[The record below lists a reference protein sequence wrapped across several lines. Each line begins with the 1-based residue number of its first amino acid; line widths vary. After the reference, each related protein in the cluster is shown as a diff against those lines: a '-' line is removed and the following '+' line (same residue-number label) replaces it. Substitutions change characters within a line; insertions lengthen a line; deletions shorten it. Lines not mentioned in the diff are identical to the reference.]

1 MVTIIYTLYASL
13 LPVVGYRGSLF
24 KRISDR
30 VMHTYRHKQ
39 ESFLYRYFEYP
50 TNISAL
56 SVYGVIYSITLA
68 IDWALIQ
75 LYINRGIIYSFVQDI
90 YNYNP
95 TLSNIVIILTGL
107 VVLGK
112 LLYRSS
118 LGKVWIEDFT
128 GRDEDTRREVDRIYL
143 EQINNK
149 TGNPTLVGYISK
161 LSPSTTQAEIK
172 KYFHNV
178 GYNNLSMI
186 EKLSKY
192 ISTGDIKEGSKY
204 DSLIRVLFTTN
215 YYEECIQKIAFNRQ
229 MGLDLTGDLLIL
241 DVFLKRVRSKHFD
254 NEFKETK
261 SIEKIT
267 KEADTLIKKIKGVV

>member
-30 VMHTYRHKQ
+30 VMDTYRHKQ
-39 ESFLYRYFEYP
+39 ESFIYRYFEYP

-112 LLYRSS
+112 MLYNSS

-128 GRDEDTRREVDRIYL
+128 RRDEETRREINRIYR

-161 LSPSTTQAEIK
+161 LSPSTAQADIK

-178 GYNNLSMI
+178 GYNNLTMVK
-186 EKLSKY
+186 KLSKY

-204 DSLIRVLFTTN
+204 DSLIRVIFTTN

-229 MGLDLTGDLLIL
+229 MGIALTGDLQMF
-241 DVFLKRVRSKHFD
+241 VTFKKRVRSTDFD
-254 NEFKETK
+254 NEFKEIKT
-261 SIEKIT
+261 IEEIN
-267 KEADTLIKKIKGVV
+267 KEADTLVKKIQGVV

>member
-1 MVTIIYTLYASL
+1 MVTIIYTVYASL
-13 LPVVGYRGSLF
+13 LPVVGYRESLF
-24 KRISDR
+24 KRIMDK
-30 VMHTYRHKQ
+30 VQDTYRHKQ
-39 ESFLYRYFEYP
+39 ESFIYRYFEYP
-50 TNISAL
+50 TNILAL
-56 SVYGVIYSITLA
+56 SVYGVVYSITLA

-112 LLYRSS
+112 LLYNSS

-128 GRDEDTRREVDRIYL
+128 RRDEETRREIDRIYRT
-143 EQINNK
+143 QINNK
-149 TGNPTLVGYISK
+149 TGNPTLVEYVSK

-172 KYFHNV
+172 KYFHKV
-178 GYNNLSMI
+178 GYNNLGMI

-204 DSLIRVLFTTN
+204 DSLIKILFTTN
-215 YYEECIQKIAFNRQ
+215 YYEECIKKIAFHRQ

-241 DVFLKRVRSKHFD
+241 DLFLKKVGTTHFD
-254 NEFKETK
+254 NEFKEIKT
-261 SIEKIT
+261 IEEIN
-267 KEADTLIKKIKGVV
+267 KEADTLIKKIQEVV

>member
-1 MVTIIYTLYASL
+1 MITIIYTIYASL

-24 KRISDR
+24 NRIRDK
-30 VMHTYRHKQ
+30 VQDTYRHKQ
-39 ESFLYRYFEYP
+39 ESFIYRYFEYP
-50 TNISAL
+50 TNILAL

-68 IDWALIQ
+68 IDWVLIQ
-75 LYINRGIIYSFVQDI
+75 LYINRGIFYSFVEDI

-107 VVLGK
+107 VVIGK
-112 LLYRSS
+112 LLYNSS

-128 GRDEDTRREVDRIYL
+128 GRDEDIRRKIDRIYS

-149 TGNPTLVGYISK
+149 TGKPTLVEYISK
-161 LSPSTTQAEIK
+161 LSPSTTQADIK
-172 KYFHNV
+172 KYFYKV
-178 GYNNLSMI
+178 GYNNLGMV

-204 DSLIRVLFTTN
+204 DSLIRIIFTTN

-229 MGLDLTGDLLIL
+229 MGIALTGDLLIL
-241 DVFLKRVRSKHFD
+241 ELFKNRVRTTDFD
-254 NEFKETK
+254 NEFKEIKTIK
-261 SIEKIT
+261 EIN
-267 KEADTLIKKIKGVV
+267 KEADTLIKKIQGEV

>member
-1 MVTIIYTLYASL
+1 MVTIIYTVYASL
-13 LPVVGYRGSLF
+13 LPVLGYRGSLF
-24 KRISDR
+24 TRIRDK
-30 VMHTYRHKQ
+30 VKFTYRNKQ
-39 ESFLYRYFEYP
+39 ESFIYRYFEYP
-50 TNISAL
+50 TNILAL

-68 IDWALIQ
+68 IDWVLIQ
-75 LYINRGIIYSFVQDI
+75 LYINRGIFYRFVQGI

-128 GRDEDTRREVDRIYL
+128 GRDEDTMREVKRIYR

-149 TGNPTLVGYISK
+149 TGNTTLVEYVSK
-161 LSPSTTQAEIK
+161 LSPSTTQEEIK
-172 KYFHNV
+172 KYFHKV
-178 GYNNLSMI
+178 GYNNLIMI
-186 EKLSKY
+186 KKLSKY

-215 YYEECIQKIAFNRQ
+215 YYEECIKKIAFHRQ
-229 MGLDLTGDLLIL
+229 MGLTVTGDLQIL
-241 DVFLKRVRSKHFD
+241 EIFLNRVGSTAFD
-254 NEFKETK
+254 NEFKEIKT
-261 SIEKIT
+261 IEEIN
-267 KEADTLIKKIKGVV
+267 KEADTLIKKIQEVV